1 MTGRHGRALSEG
13 AGDWSWFADCADPS
27 ATPADFIP
35 RASALAK
42 QLCAGCPVRTD
53 CLEYAL
59 SVPWLVGYWGGTT
72 AGRRAKIRRQRRA
85 GRPSLA
91 VAPSEALTFGEGPT
105 GPPAATQPPSEPA
118 RVLVGGPR
126 R

>member
-1 MTGRHGRALSEG
+1 MTGRHGRARSEA
-13 AGDWSWFADCADPS
+13 AGDWSWFAACAGSS
-27 ATPADFIP
+27 ATPDDFIP
-35 RASALAK
+35 RPTVLAK
-42 QLCAGCPVRTD
+42 QMCAGCPVRTD

-72 AGRRAKIRRQRRA
+72 AGRRDKMRRQRRL
-85 GRPSLA
+85 SLA
-91 VAPSEALTFGEGPT
+91 VEPSEALTFGEGPT
-105 GPPAATQPPSEPA
+105 EPQRAVQQASEPA